1 MLFNHPSIH
10 NFEVLSLLLWYIFFY
25 ILIIICFSSI
35 PNSSDEFA
43 PNFYLDDIY
52 DGKLNEATNRLEG
65 GLGVLTDGLYGS
77 RVILSDQRMKPGII
91 TLKLCLV
98 SELTNCYS
106 LQL

>member
-1 MLFNHPSIH
+1 MYEFTITC
-10 NFEVLSLLLWYIFFY
+10 FF
-25 ILIIICFSSI
+25 SI

-43 PNFYLDDIY
+43 PKFYLDDIY

-91 TLKLCLV
+91 TVMLCFF

-106 LQL
+106 LQP

>member
-1 MLFNHPSIH
+1 M
-10 NFEVLSLLLWYIFFY
+10 
-25 ILIIICFSSI
+25 IICFFSI

-77 RVILSDQRMKPGII
+77 RVILSDQRIKPGMIDK
-91 TLKLCLV
+91 TFFYFL
-98 SELTNCYS
+98 N
-106 LQL
+106 

>member
-1 MLFNHPSIH
+1 MIIP
-10 NFEVLSLLLWYIFFY
+10 YFF
-25 ILIIICFSSI
+25 SI

-77 RVILSDQRMKPGII
+77 RVILSDQRIRPGMINI
-91 TLKLCLV
+91 ALC
-98 SELTNCYS
+98 SFS
-106 LQL
+106 

>member
-1 MLFNHPSIH
+1 MTC
-10 NFEVLSLLLWYIFFY
+10 FF
-25 ILIIICFSSI
+25 SI

-65 GLGVLTDGLYGS
+65 GLGVLTDGLYGG

-91 TLKLCLV
+91 TATLCLF
-98 SELTNCYS
+98 SELTIILIPYNFEMLNILIIFPFLS
-106 LQL
+106 T

>member
-1 MLFNHPSIH
+1 M
-10 NFEVLSLLLWYIFFY
+10 
-25 ILIIICFSSI
+25 IICFFSI

-77 RVILSDQRMKPGII
+77 RVILSDQRIKPGMIDK
-91 TLKLCLV
+91 TFFLF
-98 SELTNCYS
+98 SYLTNLYC
-106 LQL
+106 LQFFQAYDILNVFSNRST